1 MMGHESDRMSG
12 LTPRDASRA
21 PLALLGA
28 VAATAGLTAYL
39 RWPAQRSAS
48 TRQRRALI
56 AYLRDHLSGADMA
69 IRVVHRLGSTTRGAE
84 DGTLFRHLSKEF
96 EEDYSV
102 VRTLLTHL
110 GASGRSIKR
119 AAGFASGAVLSV
131 PAGGEPGDLS
141 LLRTLEA
148 LAIGVQ
154 GKRCMWRALQNLRTV
169 QASVDGMDFVELAAK
184 AVRQWE
190 AIEERRRALVAQNFS
205 PISGA
210 CGTSPSSATV
220 APAECGVRTPVA
232 IHPSSGTPIDGPDQ
246 SRVSPIDAA
255 TSVPKGNGTA

>member
-1 MMGHESDRMSG
+1 MAHDSDRMSG
-12 LTPRDASRA
+12 LKSRA
-21 PLALLGA
+21 ASLGPLAALGA

-39 RWPAQRSAS
+39 RWPPRRAAS
-48 TRQRRALI
+48 TRHRRALI
-56 AYLRDHLSGADMA
+56 AYLRDHLSGADVA
-69 IRVVHRLGSTTRGAE
+69 IRVVRRLGSTNRGTE
-84 DGTLFRHLSKEF
+84 DGTLFRRLSKEF
-96 EEDYSV
+96 EEDHSV

-169 QASVDGMDFVELAAK
+169 PPSIDGMTFAELEAK
-184 AVRQWE
+184 AIRQWE
-190 AIEERRRALVAQNFS
+190 AIEGRRRTLVAQTFS
-205 PISGA
+205 ADQRS
-210 CGTSPSSATV
+210 
-220 APAECGVRTPVA
+220 VRNVTE
-232 IHPSSGTPIDGPDQ
+232 
-246 SRVSPIDAA
+246 
-255 TSVPKGNGTA
+255 

>member
-1 MMGHESDRMSG
+1 MDHDTDRMS
-12 LTPRDASRA
+12 DVSRA
-21 PLALLGA
+21 PLAVLGA

-39 RWPAQRSAS
+39 RWPARQSAS

-69 IRVVHRLGSTTRGAE
+69 IRVVHRLGSPNRGTE
-84 DGTLFRHLSKEF
+84 DGTLFRRLSKEF
-96 EEDYSV
+96 EEDHSV

-154 GKRCMWRALQNLRTV
+154 SRAS
-169 QASVDGMDFVELAAK
+169 A
-184 AVRQWE
+184 
-190 AIEERRRALVAQNFS
+190 
-205 PISGA
+205 A
-210 CGTSPSSATV
+210 CGEHCRTSAPSRRV
-220 APAECGVRTPVA
+220 WPA
-232 IHPSSGTPIDGPDQ
+232 
-246 SRVSPIDAA
+246 
-255 TSVPKGNGTA
+255 